1 MRIRDLA
8 AIVMAALATH
18 VVPASAQRTGDQARL
33 IFTVAGGYIN
43 GRGLWRVP
51 DQPLQTGAGAGPDD
65 IIDVAR
71 ATAGKFAAGMSG
83 TYFKGDHLGLTADVF
98 IFELGYADACRV
110 VSSNPVPRT
119 TEVCTSI
126 DEEERS
132 ALAATLG
139 VGAVYRVASRE
150 IISPYARVSAG
161 LFISNQS
168 SIEMIGEQAD
178 RSLVFIYND
187 PRRSR
192 VAPTLS
198 LGVGTT
204 TPIGRGFQFRWEVRD
219 NILGFEVVD
228 GSLSAAGGEPEHSLG
243 YKHTFSILLGL
254 DLVLERQRGRR
265 Y

>member
-8 AIVMAALATH
+8 AVVTAALAIQ

-33 IFTVAGGYIN
+33 IFTVAGGYID
-43 GRGLWRVP
+43 GRALWRVP
-51 DQPLQTGAGAGPDD
+51 NQPLQTGAGPDD
-65 IIDVAR
+65 VIDVAR
-71 ATAGKFAAGMSG
+71 ATSGKFAALMSG
-83 TYFKGDHLGLTADVF
+83 TYFKGEHLGLTGDVF

-110 VSSNPVPRT
+110 VSANPVPRT
-119 TEVCTSI
+119 TQVCASI

-139 VGAVYRVASRE
+139 VGVVYRFASRE
-150 IISPYARVSAG
+150 LISPFARVSAG

-178 RSLVFIYND
+178 RSLVFVYDD

-192 VAPTLS
+192 VAPSLS
-198 LGVGTT
+198 FGVGTT

-219 NILGFEVVD
+219 NILGFEKVD
-228 GSLSAAGGEPEHSLG
+228 GPLSAAGGEPAHSIG
-243 YKHTFSILLGL
+243 YRHTFSVLLGV

>member
-8 AIVMAALATH
+8 ALVTAALATP

-33 IFTVAGGYIN
+33 IFSVAGGYID
-43 GRGLWRVP
+43 GRGLWRVSN
-51 DQPLQTGAGAGPDD
+51 QPLQTGAGPDD
-65 IIDVAR
+65 VIDVAR
-71 ATAGKFAAGMSG
+71 ATTGKFAAGMSG
-83 TYFKGDHLGLTADVF
+83 TYFKGEHLGLTADVF

-110 VSSNPVPRT
+110 VSSSPAPRT
-119 TEVCTSI
+119 TQVCTSI

-139 VGAVYRVASRE
+139 VGVVYRLASRE
-150 IISPYARVSAG
+150 LISPFARVSAG

-178 RSLVFIYND
+178 RSLVFVYDD

-198 LGVGTT
+198 IGVGTT

-219 NILGFEVVD
+219 NILGIERVD
-228 GSLSAAGGEPEHSLG
+228 GPLSAAGGEPEHSVG
-243 YKHTFSILLGL
+243 YKHVFSVLLGV